1 MRPVKGHV
9 SLPDEP
15 ARRTSRRDGAT
26 FDAHR
31 RRSKNI
37 LQSNERRRRA
47 RGGDGPLNKHRVS
60 KPFGLRIIDGD
71 GKDHSGALGEVARP
85 LSVSRCQP
93 TPLASVQLELAAAG
107 PQMTGKPSEP
117 FGPTW

>member
-1 MRPVKGHV
+1 MP
-9 SLPDEP
+9 
-15 ARRTSRRDGAT
+15 
-26 FDAHR
+26 
-31 RRSKNI
+31 
-37 LQSNERRRRA
+37 A

-60 KPFGLRIIDGD
+60 KQFGLRIIDGD

-117 FGPTW
+117 FGATW

>member
-1 MRPVKGHV
+1 MGPVKGRV

-15 ARRTSRRDGAT
+15 SRRTSRRDGAL

-47 RGGDGPLNKHRVS
+47 RGDDGPLNKHRVS
-60 KPFGLRIIDGD
+60 KPFGLSIIDGD
-71 GKDHSGALGEVARP
+71 GKDHSDALGEVARP
-85 LSVSRCQP
+85 PSVWGGDMKGAVHNLSRRLP
-93 TPLASVQLELAAAG
+93 
-107 PQMTGKPSEP
+107 
-117 FGPTW
+117 